1 MKTIRKYAESGY
13 DLSALSSGERDRLM
27 DEARLVAPALRE
39 VAIRKFFRRIGMFFR
54 CLAPDYP
61 GNAVSCDP

>member
-13 DLSALSSGERDRLM
+13 DLSALSPAERDALM
-27 DEARLVAPALRE
+27 DEARLVAAALRG
-39 VAIRKFFRRIGMFFR
+39 VAIRKFFGRIAKFFHR
-54 CLAPDYP
+54 PAPGYP

>member
-13 DLSALSSGERDRLM
+13 DLSALSSMERDRLL

-39 VAIRKFFRRIGMFFR
+39 VAIRKFFRYIGRFFR
-54 CLAPDYP
+54 RPAPGYP